1 MLLFRD
7 EDHIERWRAQ
17 WNQPRGATLT
27 IERAWQLGRTWYGN
41 KMDPDWRR
49 FTVDE
54 AEAILTG
61 LELTGP
67 FWNLRR

>member
-7 EDHIERWRAQ
+7 EEHIERWRSQ

-27 IERAWQLGRTWYGN
+27 VENVWRLAQGWYGN

-49 FTVDE
+49 FTLDE
-54 AEAILTG
+54 AQAVLTG

-67 FWNLRR
+67 FWSLR